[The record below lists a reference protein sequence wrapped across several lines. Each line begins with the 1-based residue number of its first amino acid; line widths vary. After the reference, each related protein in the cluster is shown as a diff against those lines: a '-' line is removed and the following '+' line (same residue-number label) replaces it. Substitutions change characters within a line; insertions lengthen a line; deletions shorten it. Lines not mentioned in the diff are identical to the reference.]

1 MTGFTSPHNLD
12 LLWLVVPVIVLFTW
26 AAWRRRVLL
35 SRMGDID
42 LISRLVPP
50 RLRLRRMACATLT
63 VAAVACIAVAMARPR
78 GEPLEQ
84 TATVSGR
91 DVAFLVDVS
100 RSMLATDVAPSRLER
115 SKLWIKDVL
124 ATLDGDRAALV
135 AFAGTASIKCPLT
148 LDRSFLEM
156 QIDDLSPAS
165 VSRGGSLIG
174 DAIRKTVNEVFMEES
189 ARHRDI
195 IIFTDGEDQDSFPVE
210 AARVAAERGIR
221 IITIGLG
228 SDTSGAPV
236 PAPSDRP
243 NAGFMVHDGKRVMS
257 RLDAKVLSDIATAS
271 AGGAFLNVG
280 TGTIELDRVYA
291 DLAAN
296 LPKAEIVVDKT
307 TTYEELFQAPLL
319 LAFILLALEAF
330 IRDR

>member
-1 MTGFTSPHNLD
+1 MTGFTSPANLE
-12 LLWLVVPVIVLFTW
+12 LLWLVVPVICLFAW

-35 SRMGDID
+35 SRMGDIS
-42 LISRLVPP
+42 LIDRLVPP
-50 RLRLRRMACATLT
+50 RLRLRRAISALLT
-63 VAAVACIAVAMARPR
+63 AAAVACIAVAMARPR

-84 TATVSGR
+84 KATVSGR

-195 IIFTDGEDQDSFPVE
+195 IIFTDGEDQESFPVE

-243 NAGFMVHDGKRVMS
+243 NAGFMTHEGKRVMS
-257 RLDAKVLSDIATAS
+257 RLDAKILSDIATAS

-296 LPKAEIVVDKT
+296 LPKAEIVVDKA

>member
-1 MTGFTSPHNLD
+1 MTGFSSPEKLE
-12 LLWLVVPVIVLFTW
+12 LLWVIVPIACLFAW
-26 AAWRRRVLL
+26 AAWRKRTLL
-35 SRMGDID
+35 SRMGDVA
-42 LISRLVPP
+42 LIGRLIPP
-50 RLRLRRMACATLT
+50 GLRLRRA
-63 VAAVACIAVAMARPR
+63 VSAALIIASVACIAIAAARPR

-100 RSMLATDVAPSRLER
+100 RSMLATDVAPTRLER

-124 ATLDGDRAALV
+124 NTLDGDRAALV

-148 LDRSFLEM
+148 LDRAFLEM
-156 QIDDLSPAS
+156 QIDDLSPSS

-174 DAIRKTVNEVFMEES
+174 DAIRKTVNEVFMEET

-195 IIFTDGEDQDSFPVE
+195 IIFTDGEDQESFPVE
-210 AARVAAERGIR
+210 AARAAAERGVR
-221 IITIGLG
+221 IITIGIG
-228 SDTSGAPV
+228 SDTTGAPV
-236 PAPSDRP
+236 PAASDRP
-243 NAGFMVHDGKRVMS
+243 NPGFMTHQGERVMS

-280 TGTIELDRVYA
+280 TGNIELDRVYA

-307 TTYEELFQAPLL
+307 TVYEELFQAPLL
-319 LAFILLALEAF
+319 LAFLLLALEAF